1 MARMNDTINSKDRNI
16 ENLNNALNDEKER
29 VLEITKN
36 STSEITNLVH
46 DKNRLKEE
54 IDDLNVELAATKEE
68 RKNFGD
74 DTDRA
79 ITTLEN
85 TIAHLKDELEINHI
99 NFIIEKDKNSLLVD
113 NLHQLS

>member
-1 MARMNDTINSKDRNI
+1 MNDTINSKDRNI

-54 IDDLNVELAATKEE
+54 I
-68 RKNFGD
+68 R
-74 DTDRA
+74 
-79 ITTLEN
+79 
-85 TIAHLKDELEINHI
+85 
-99 NFIIEKDKNSLLVD
+99 
-113 NLHQLS
+113 